1 MPIAYRRRGAWGGGA
16 PEPQW
21 ATAAAGPGGA
31 PPEPPWATAA
41 LGPGVAHLVISLWSC
56 PLLQIN
62 DYSAPCILFPRILYS
77 LYPLPSSFPLHPRLF
92 SSSEIVRPRNSAS
105 SDQFTLRLLPSQGLT
120 NWNTPFKICL
130 LPHGVKSGIMSRGSG
145 QGCNCNCL
153 LAPAPAPAPAPE
165 PASAPAPD
173 IREQQRISRLVA
185 YPVTENC
192 ISINFSLQRTDSKRA
207 KRWRRRS
214 HSW

>member
-41 LGPGVAHLVISLWSC
+41 LGPGVGHLVISLWSC

-62 DYSAPCILFPRILYS
+62 DYSAPCILFPRILCS

-105 SDQFTLRLLPSQGLT
+105 SDQFTLRLLPSQGSRFGAVPMPSIKNLSVVIV
-120 NWNTPFKICL
+120 NLIRSGYTPITSRSISL
-130 LPHGVKSGIMSRGSG
+130 VPEDAGIIYIYKYIYIYTS
-145 QGCNCNCL
+145 
-153 LAPAPAPAPAPE
+153 LA
-165 PASAPAPD
+165 
-173 IREQQRISRLVA
+173 
-185 YPVTENC
+185 
-192 ISINFSLQRTDSKRA
+192 
-207 KRWRRRS
+207 
-214 HSW
+214 

>member
-1 MPIAYRRRGAWGGGA
+1 MFSELCEVTALRKNTTLLILVLPIINISNIVINTIHFINDINDHIIMIINLLRLQFVLPIAYRRRGAWGGGA

-41 LGPGVAHLVISLWSC
+41 LGPGVGHLVISLWSC

-92 SSSEIVRPRNSAS
+92 SSSEIVRPCNSAS
-105 SDQFTLRLLPSQGLT
+105 PDQFTLRLLPSQG
-120 NWNTPFKICL
+120 
-130 LPHGVKSGIMSRGSG
+130 SRFG
-145 QGCNCNCL
+145 
-153 LAPAPAPAPAPE
+153 AVPM
-165 PASAPAPD
+165 
-173 IREQQRISRLVA
+173 
-185 YPVTENC
+185 
-192 ISINFSLQRTDSKRA
+192 
-207 KRWRRRS
+207 RRKQ
-214 HSW
+214 